1 MRALIARDGQLDI
14 IETPA
19 PEAGPGQV
27 RIKVE
32 AAAVNPIDVV
42 TAAGVLPDYGLAP
55 KRDAWALGW
64 DVAGVVDQVGT
75 GVRLGVGDRVI
86 GLSDRLAIPFK
97 AQADYVVLDSAAVAP
112 APEGIGAVEAS
123 TLPLNALTALQAL
136 DLARL
141 DAGQT
146 ILITGAAGGLGG
158 YAVELAALRGLRVV
172 AVAAPQDEQAVRGFG
187 AEWFLPR
194 GDDLSSG
201 VRALVPGGVDGVVD
215 SAAVG
220 LDAQD
225 SVRNGGV
232 FVAVQ
237 AGAAPLPLRGHRVET
252 VFVTADAIQLTAVSR
267 LAQSGRLSLRVAGT
281 YPLERAAEAYERVG
295 KGGLRGRLV
304 LVP

>member
-14 IETPA
+14 IETPT
-19 PEAGPGQV
+19 PEAGRGQV

-32 AAAVNPIDVV
+32 AAAVNPIDLV
-42 TAAGVLPDYGLAP
+42 TATGVLPDYGLAP
-55 KRDAWALGW
+55 KRDTWALGW
-64 DVAGVVDQVGT
+64 DVAGVVDQVGA

-86 GLSDRLAIPFK
+86 GLSDRLAVPLK
-97 AQADYVVLDSAAVAP
+97 AQADYVVLDSGAVAP
-112 APEGIGAVEAS
+112 APEGVGAVEAS
-123 TLPLNALTALQAL
+123 TLPLSALTALQAL
-136 DLARL
+136 ELARL
-141 DAGQT
+141 EAGQT

-172 AVAAPQDEQAVRGFG
+172 AVAAQQDEQTVRGFG
-187 AEWFLPR
+187 AEWFVPR
-194 GDDLSSG
+194 GDDLPAR

-215 SAAVG
+215 PAAVG

-225 SVRNGGV
+225 SVRDRGV
-232 FVAVQ
+232 FVTVQ

-252 VFVTADAIQLTAVSR
+252 VFIAADATQLTAVSR
-267 LAQSGRLSLRVAGT
+267 LAQAGRLSLRVAGT
-281 YPLERAAEAYERVG
+281 YPLERAAEAYERLG